1 MTKIIITI
9 IAVYLLYYAG
19 NIIYDLFMKNDNIDK
34 QEESKEFFLMKF
46 VEKSNDKVQDIRID
60 DVENINVPSSFNSK
74 EPSITKQ
81 EQDDSRDLSFFRKK
95 FESEENID
103 AFDHDD
109 KSTEEHTEQNKAP
122 AVSTEETVP
131 HEKPAEANPQ
141 ILKIYQEKFNQFVNL
156 AETSVQVISD
166 YGGYKVY
173 QSMI

>member
-19 NIIYDLFMKNDNIDK
+19 NIIYDLFMKNDNTDK

-74 EPSITKQ
+74 ELSITKQ
-81 EQDDSRDLSFFRKK
+81 EQDESRDLSYFRKK
-95 FESEENID
+95 FESEEVID
-103 AFDHDD
+103 AFENDD
-109 KSTEEHTEQNKAP
+109 RNTEEPIEQNEVS

-131 HEKPAEANPQ
+131 QEKPAEKTQELQKTFHEKFLQ
-141 ILKIYQEKFNQFVNL
+141 ILNL
-156 AETSVQVISD
+156 AETSVQLISNKE
-166 YGGYKVY
+166 GHKVY
-173 QSMI
+173 HSMI